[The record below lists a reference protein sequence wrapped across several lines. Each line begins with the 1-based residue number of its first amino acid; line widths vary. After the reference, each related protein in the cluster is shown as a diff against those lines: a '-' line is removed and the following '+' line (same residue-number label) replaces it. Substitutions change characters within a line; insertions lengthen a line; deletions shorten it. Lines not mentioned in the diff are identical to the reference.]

1 MINVWGDSI
10 GAGVVEKLSAHQLEN
25 MDEQGIT
32 GHGGP
37 GGISSHGG
45 SDGHA
50 NPAYLSYGEKPT
62 NTRL

>member
-10 GAGVVEKLSAHQLEN
+10 GAGVVEKLSFKQLAK
-25 MDEQGIT
+25 MDEDGIL

-37 GGISSHGG
+37 GHVNKGFS
-45 SDGHA
+45 A
-50 NPAYLSYGEKPT
+50 YGEKPT